1 MNDDQT
7 GTCLCC
13 GRKWRTEKPQETRY
27 SAYTGIFPLCVEC
40 WGKMSPEDRLPFYET
55 LILQWE
61 VIEGYEI
68 TAAER
73 EEIKAAVLAGK

>member
-1 MNDDQT
+1 M
-7 GTCLCC
+7 
-13 GRKWRTEKPQETRY
+13 
-27 SAYTGIFPLCVEC
+27 CVEC